1 MPLCPVDM
9 RIQTINMIP
18 NTTDLVEF
26 NPSLDNISK
35 LIKRDEASQHHP
47 FQANC
52 NGFRLFSV
60 FQPIY
65 SYALHRQVGF
75 EALVRGYNSDNKIV
89 LPPNILRGGSITELL
104 AIDRICRCLHLA
116 NFAHIQNQE
125 NTWLFL
131 NVNPLI
137 VSEYIPNRTP
147 FMKEVL
153 ELYNIP
159 PHRVVI
165 EILETAISNE
175 TKFLETI
182 RYYREIGCMIAIDD
196 FGAGHSNFNRIW
208 DCHPDFVKLDRSIFK
223 DAMTNKKLRK
233 SIPQLVNLLH
243 DYGCMVLAEGI
254 ETYDQAIMCM
264 DAEFDLI
271 QGFLFSEPAQI
282 NELSDQSEE
291 IWSVLKEKFKNDVS
305 YRIDEREDSMRSY
318 IEEFHHVVMSLKDAE
333 TVEKKCKHMIDKK
346 GVIRFY
352 LIDSNG
358 EQRSSNINSHNYQQN
373 FNPVY
378 APLQSAENA
387 TWYHRQ
393 YFRKALSNPGK
404 VQVTGPYFS
413 TTDAKTCIT
422 LSVARMLKNNFY
434 VLCCDIEV

>member
-1 MPLCPVDM
+1 MATD
-9 RIQTINMIP
+9 
-18 NTTDLVEF
+18 TTDLIEF
-26 NPSLDNISK
+26 NPTLDNITK
-35 LIKRDEASQHHP
+35 LLWRDEAKQHRP
-47 FQANC
+47 FQARC
-52 NGFRLFSV
+52 NGIELFSM

-65 SYALHRQVGF
+65 SYALHRQVGY
-75 EALVRGYNSDNKIV
+75 EALIRGYGPNDRIV
-89 LPPNILRGGSITELL
+89 LPPGILRGGSITELL
-104 AIDRICRCLHLA
+104 AIDRVCRCLHLA
-116 NFAHIQNQE
+116 NFRNIQNQE

-137 VSEYIPNRTP
+137 VSENIPNRAP
-147 FMKEVL
+147 FMREVL
-153 ELYNIP
+153 DLYNIP

-208 DCHPDFVKLDRSIFK
+208 DCHPNFVKLDRSIFTE
-223 DAMTNKKLRK
+223 AMTNKKLRR

-243 DYGCMVLAEGI
+243 EYGCMVLAEGI
-254 ETYDQAIMCM
+254 ETYEQAILCM

-291 IWSVLKEKFKNDVS
+291 IWSILKEKFKNDIS
-305 YRIDEREDSMRSY
+305 YSIDEREASILSF
-318 IEEFHHVVMSLKDAE
+318 IEEFHLVVMSIKDEEAL
-333 TVEKKCKHMIDKK
+333 EKKCKHMINMN

-352 LIDSNG
+352 LINSNG
-358 EQRSSNINSHNYQQN
+358 EQRSSNINSKKYQQHN
-373 FNPVY
+373 NPLY
-378 APLQSAENA
+378 APLQGVENA

-393 YFRKALSNPGK
+393 YFRKAMNNPGK
-404 VQVTGPYFS
+404 IQVTGPYFS
-413 TTDAKTCIT
+413 TTDAKICIT
-422 LSVARMLKNNFY
+422 LSIARMINGKLY

>member
-1 MPLCPVDM
+1 MAGCPVDM
-9 RIQTINMIP
+9 RKQTINMRP
-18 NTTDLVEF
+18 DTTELIEF
-26 NPSLDNISK
+26 NPTLENISR
-35 LIKRDEASQHHP
+35 LLLRDETRQNQP
-47 FQANC
+47 YQVNC
-52 NGFRLFSV
+52 NNLRLYSM

-75 EALVRGYNSDNKIV
+75 EALVRGHDQNNHPVMPQD
-89 LPPNILRGGSITELL
+89 ILKGSSLQELL

-116 NFAHIQNQE
+116 NFVNIADQE

-137 VSEYIPNRTP
+137 VSEHIPNRSP

-153 ELYNIP
+153 DLYNIP

-165 EILETAISNE
+165 EILETAITNQ

-208 DCHPDFVKLDRSIFK
+208 DCHPDFVKLDRSIFIE
-223 DAMTNKKLRK
+223 ALSNNKLRK

-243 DYGCMVLAEGI
+243 DYGCLVLAEGI

-271 QGFLFSEPAQI
+271 QGFLFSEPGQI
-282 NELSDQSEE
+282 NELTDQSDE
-291 IWSVLKEKFKNDVS
+291 IWSVLKEKFRSDLS
-305 YRIDEREDSMRSY
+305 YRVDEREDAMRTY
-318 IEEFHHVVMSLKDAE
+318 LEEFHHVVMALKGEDKL
-333 TVEKKCKHMIDKK
+333 EKKCRRMIDMDK
-346 GVIRFY
+346 VIRFY
-352 LIDSNG
+352 LIDSSG
-358 EQRSSNINSHNYQQN
+358 EQISANINSKKYQYDL
-373 FNPVY
+373 NPLY
-378 APLQSAENA
+378 APLQSTKNA

-393 YFRKALSNPGK
+393 YFRKAMSNPGK
-404 VQVTGPYFS
+404 VQLTGPYFS
-413 TTDAKTCIT
+413 TTDARNCIT
-422 LSVARMLKNNFY
+422 LSAGRLLNGKLY
-434 VLCCDIEV
+434 VLCCDIEI

>member
-1 MPLCPVDM
+1 MGPA
-9 RIQTINMIP
+9 
-18 NTTDLVEF
+18 TDLIEF
-26 NPSLDNISK
+26 NPALDNITR
-35 LIKRDEASQHHP
+35 LLWRDETMPQQPIHASH
-47 FQANC
+47 
-52 NGFRLFSV
+52 NGIRLFSM

-75 EALVRGYNSDNKIV
+75 EALVRGYDSHNNIV
-89 LPPNILRGGSITELL
+89 LPAGILRGSSLTELL

-116 NFAHIQNQE
+116 NFMNIKDQD

-153 ELYNIP
+153 DLYNIP

-182 RYYREIGCMIAIDD
+182 RYYRETGCMIAIDD

-208 DCHPDFVKLDRSIFK
+208 DCHPDFVKLDRSIFIE
-223 DAMTNKKLRK
+223 AMTNKKLRK
-233 SIPQLVNLLH
+233 SMPQLVNLLH
-243 DYGCMVLAEGI
+243 DYGCLVLAEGI

-271 QGFLFSEPAQI
+271 QGFLFSEPGQT
-282 NELSDQSEE
+282 NELSDQSGE
-291 IWSVLKEKFKNDVS
+291 IWSVLKEIFRNDLS
-305 YRIDEREDSMRSY
+305 YRIDEREDSMRIY
-318 IEEFHHVVMSLKDAE
+318 IEEFHHVVMSLRDE
-333 TVEKKCKHMIDKK
+333 GSLEKKCKRMIDMDK
-346 GVIRFY
+346 VIRFY
-352 LIDSNG
+352 LIDSSG
-358 EQRSSNINSHNYQQN
+358 EQRSANINSKKYRQNY
-373 FNPVY
+373 NPEY
-378 APLQSAENA
+378 APLQNAENA
-387 TWYHRQ
+387 IWYHRQ
-393 YFRKALSNPGK
+393 YFRKALGNPGK

-413 TTDAKTCIT
+413 TTDAKSCIT
-422 LSVARMLKNNFY
+422 LSIARKLDNKLF
-434 VLCCDIEV
+434 VLCCDIEA